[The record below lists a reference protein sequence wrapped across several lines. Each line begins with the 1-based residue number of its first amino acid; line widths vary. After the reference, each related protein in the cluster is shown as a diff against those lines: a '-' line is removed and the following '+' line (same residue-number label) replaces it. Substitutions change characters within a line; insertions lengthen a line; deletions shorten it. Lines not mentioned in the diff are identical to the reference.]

1 MEKLLQLYKSRF
13 GHAPE
18 TTESLPKAGSNRHYV
33 RLTCDGQSVIGVVSP
48 DVRENRCFVYLSRHF
63 AERGLPVPEIFA
75 VSDDATCYLQ
85 TDLGQTSLYQAL
97 KRGREAGAQYDE
109 SERKLIAKTIRLLP
123 HVQVTGAEAIDEA
136 QLLPPTRFDE
146 QAAMFDLNYFK
157 YCFLKT
163 ADLAYDEVRFEK
175 DLQTLAAD
183 LVKAAGCP
191 ANGQGQPLTTFL
203 YRDFQA
209 RNVMLV
215 DAKKPHFID
224 YQGGQ
229 VGPLQYDVAS
239 FLWQASARYPQ
250 TLREAMIEEYIEE
263 LRTLCD
269 FDEEAF
275 RSKLHLFVLFR
286 IMQVLGAYGLRG
298 YFERKQYFIDSIP
311 PAIQNL
317 RRQLLDGVCL
327 PYPYLEEVLH
337 QLVSLP
343 KFNEV
348 PAAPSNLPPKGEAS
362 GSKSKDIS
370 GKSEVSNH
378 KSEVLSGAA
387 APAPAGGRAGEG
399 APLVVRVFSFSYKK
413 GIPADESGNGGGY
426 VFDCRAPHN
435 PGRYEQYK
443 HLTGLDAPVIKF
455 LEDDGEIL
463 QFLDHIYP
471 IADAHVA
478 RYIERGFTSLMFSF
492 GCTGGQ
498 HRSVYSAQHLAEHIH
513 QRFGVEVRLCHRE
526 QGISVTLPRK
536 S

>member
-33 RLTCDGQSVIGVVSP
+33 RLTGDGQSVIGVVSP

-97 KRGREAGAQYDE
+97 KRGREAGAQYDDA
-109 SERKLIAKTIRLLP
+109 ERKLIAKTIRLLP

-250 TLREAMIEEYIEE
+250 TLREAMIDEYIDE

-343 KFNEV
+343 KFEGPAPSPV
-348 PAAPSNLPPKGEAS
+348 PAAATTPTVVTKPETATA
-362 GSKSKDIS
+362 
-370 GKSEVSNH
+370 KSEVSAAKVPNG
-378 KSEVLSGAA
+378 GAS
-387 APAPAGGRAGEG
+387 
-399 APLVVRVFSFSYKK
+399 PLVVRVFSFSYKK

-463 QFLDHIYP
+463 QFLNHIYP